1 MDYNRDDEQYASE
14 QPRRSKRGYFLSS
27 LIGVIVGAAL
37 MAFLLPYWT
46 GGDHGDSSK
55 STSRRLGSE
64 QVKTV
69 NVNVNDAVTNM
80 VSRVSD
86 SVVGVLNIQK
96 TDIWGEGGEA
106 GSGSGVI
113 YKKNGNT
120 SYIVTNHHVIEGATE
135 IEISLKDG
143 SRVPAELIGSDRL
156 MDLAVLKVK
165 SDKIK
170 SAAQFGNSDQVKVG
184 EPVIAIGNP
193 LGLEFAGSV
202 TQGIISGTE
211 RAVPVDSNGD
221 GHPDWN
227 AEVLQTDAAINPG
240 NSGGA
245 LMDISGKVVGINSM
259 KIAESAVEGIGL
271 SIPSKLVIPVIQD
284 LEKYGEVRRPFLG
297 IEMKSLTDIA
307 SYHWSQTLKL
317 PKGVK
322 TGAVI
327 MGVDAFSPAG
337 KAGLKKLDVI
347 TGFDGHKVND
357 VVDLRERLYR
367 KKIGDRVNITFYRS
381 GKKKNS
387 GSQTDRSGSITEIK
401 KQPGHPGCFL
411 LIYLLILYYCEAGR

>member
-1 MDYNRDDEQYASE
+1 MDYNRDDEQYAPE

-37 MAFLLPYWT
+37 MALLLPYWT
-46 GGDHGDSSK
+46 GGDHGESS
-55 STSRRLGSE
+55 RGANQRIGSE

-135 IEISLKDG
+135 IEISLKDD

-184 EPVIAIGNP
+184 EPVVAIGNP

-202 TQGIISGTE
+202 TQGIISGKE

-221 GHPDWN
+221 GQPDWN

-357 VVDLRERLYR
+357 IVDLRERLYR
-367 KKIGDRVNITFYRS
+367 KKIGDRVNITFYRA
-381 GKKKNS
+381 GKKK
-387 GSQTDRSGSITEIK
+387 TAEVKLTEADRLQK
-401 KQPGHPGCFL
+401 
-411 LIYLLILYYCEAGR
+411 